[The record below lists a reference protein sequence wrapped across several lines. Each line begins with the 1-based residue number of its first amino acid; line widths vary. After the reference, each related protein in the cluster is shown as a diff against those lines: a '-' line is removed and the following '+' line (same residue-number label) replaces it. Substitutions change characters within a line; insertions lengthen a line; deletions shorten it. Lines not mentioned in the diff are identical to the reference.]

1 MSVAKSYEKYT
12 IVGEPYEH
20 DKRLYVLI
28 DYPCCRKASCSKCGG
43 AGHYNKEVRW
53 YGEVPTPS
61 FNGRQGFGFY
71 EEGYIYLLKGN
82 SEVLEDYFS
91 HEGRGK
97 GWYNTLFFW
106 YIPSSLPIPEDLP
119 ENIEPIKLKWEEI
132 ANLMDD
138 YNKIRKLVGEKLDKN
153 LCSEFV
159 GCVGD
164 KIELELVVIEARKQT
179 GYYGDSILHIFE
191 DENSNRYIWNTSAR
205 KLMVGEIYC
214 LKGTIK
220 EHNNF
225 EGTKHTVLTRCR
237 EA

>member
-1 MSVAKSYEKYT
+1 
-12 IVGEPYEH
+12 
-20 DKRLYVLI
+20 
-28 DYPCCRKASCSKCGG
+28 
-43 AGHYNKEVRW
+43 
-53 YGEVPTPS
+53 
-61 FNGRQGFGFY
+61 
-71 EEGYIYLLKGN
+71 
-82 SEVLEDYFS
+82 
-91 HEGRGK
+91 
-97 GWYNTLFFW
+97 
-106 YIPSSLPIPEDLP
+106 
-119 ENIEPIKLKWEEI
+119 
-132 ANLMDD
+132 MDD

-164 KIELELVVIEARKQT
+164 KVELELVVIEARKQT